1 MTKELLVVGKMQSS
15 TRDSNMELLR
25 IMAMLLVMIIH
36 ADFLTL
42 GIPTREDLAA
52 EPMDTFMR
60 YMIGGMSSVCVN
72 VFVMISGWYG
82 ISFKIK
88 RIGKLLFQT
97 FFFVFLI
104 FLVLVWPKGIS
115 VCLTEAKNFF
125 LMEGYWFI
133 AAYLLLC
140 IMAPALNAFCEQ
152 ASRSLLRNVLV
163 AFFLYQTIF
172 SYMGNSPWYDDGY
185 SPLPFLG
192 LYLLARYLRMYPN
205 RFSKFKKGWD
215 IFVWGVTSVII
226 AVLSMFLL
234 FHGTGGRLY
243 NYTSPLI
250 LVSSTYFFLFF
261 TKIHFKNNVVNWLGK
276 SCFAAF
282 LVHMNPHFI
291 RRYYVEPICRWHSI
305 EPGIIMVV
313 HTAGYILCIFF
324 IAILL
329 DQLQRYCSHLLK
341 LDN

>member
-1 MTKELLVVGKMQSS
+1 
-15 TRDSNMELLR
+15 
-25 IMAMLLVMIIH
+25 MLLVMIIH
-36 ADFLTL
+36 ADFLAL
-42 GIPTREDLAA
+42 GTPTQEDLTA
-52 EPMDTFMR
+52 EPIDAFMR
-60 YMIGGMSSVCVN
+60 YLIGGMSSVCVN

-82 ISFKIK
+82 ISFNLK

-97 FFFVFLI
+97 FFFVSLI
-104 FLVLVWPKGIS
+104 FLVLVPKDIS

-125 LMEGYWFI
+125 LLEGYWFI

-163 AFFLYQTIF
+163 AFFIYQTIF
-172 SYMGNSPWYDDGY
+172 SYLGNSPWYDDGY

-192 LYLLARYLRMYPN
+192 LYLYARYLRIYPN
-205 RFSKFKKGWD
+205 KFSSFNKSWD
-215 IFVWGVTSVII
+215 ILIWGIISVII
-226 AVLSMFLL
+226 AFLSMILL
-234 FHGTGGRLY
+234 SHGTGGRLY

-261 TKIHFKNNVVNWLGK
+261 TKIPFKNNVVNWIGK

-282 LVHMNPHFI
+282 LIHMNPHVI
-291 RRYYVEPICRWHSI
+291 HRYYVEPICHWHST

-313 HTAGYILCIFF
+313 HTAGYILGIFL

-341 LDN
+341 LDH